1 MAAGPPLG
9 GLGAAA
15 RGSALPVGVV
25 GAGPVGLAA
34 GLLLRRLGV
43 PVFLLE
49 RKMGPT
55 THPQAHFVNART
67 MEVLRTAA
75 PGGRL
80 ARAVRRLAPP
90 LEEWRRFVYAA
101 GLDPHSAAGR
111 AFGVVDHFPDAPS
124 IAAGSGG
131 DLDLR
136 A

>member
-1 MAAGPPLG
+1 
-9 GLGAAA
+9 
-15 RGSALPVGVV
+15 
-25 GAGPVGLAA
+25 
-34 GLLLRRLGV
+34 
-43 PVFLLE
+43 
-49 RKMGPT
+49 
-55 THPQAHFVNART
+55 
-67 MEVLRTAA
+67 MEVLRAAA

-124 IAAGSGG
+124 IAAGFGG

-136 A
+136 AKVPPMRAPGGAPLSPEGVTHVPQPRLCRLLRAEFEAAAPSADPDVGGGGGVAYGAEV